1 MPVGTRATLIDV
13 ATTLLDSG
21 GVDAVTLREVG
32 HRSGV
37 SHNAPYRHFPGKE
50 ALLAA
55 VAARELRRLSAM
67 QADVTAA
74 ADPVDGV
81 RLVLHGYVEWAM
93 AHPARFKLV
102 FSSWSVAS
110 DELADEARIGWSGL
124 VDVVAAAQ
132 LAGALPTGD
141 PQRMASLLRSLTHGA
156 VDLALAGHLSAEG
169 KGGASPATLVDDMLA
184 HLAVTPRFIPQW

>member
-1 MPVGTRATLIDV
+1 MIDV

-37 SHNAPYRHFPGKE
+37 SHNAPYKHFADKE

-55 VAARELRRLSAM
+55 VAARELRRLSEM
-67 QADVTAA
+67 QAGIGAA
-74 ADPVDGV
+74 TGSVDAV
-81 RLVLHGYVEWAM
+81 RLLLHGYIEWAL

-110 DELADEARIGWSGL
+110 DELADEARTGWSGL

-132 LAGALPTGD
+132 RSGSLPPGD
-141 PQRMASLLRSLTHGA
+141 PERMASLLRSLTHGA
-156 VDLALAGHLSAEG
+156 VDLALSGHLAADG
-169 KGGASPATLVDDMLA
+169 KGGAEPATLVDDLLG
-184 HLAVTPRFIPQW
+184 HLAAAVPAPA